1 MRIYMQNLT
10 LERMSKGINAF
21 VILLVVMQACTPK
34 EDIVFKGIKNVEV
47 RVGSSNNPEL
57 LAKAYFHN
65 PNAMGM
71 KLKEIHVDVFV
82 DGKLSAE
89 VRQKMKLKIA
99 SRSDFMVP
107 LEATLSLKEL
117 GLLDTIKNLL
127 GGKKYE
133 VQYIGFVRVA
143 VHGITVKVPVKH
155 REEMRI
161 RL

>member
-1 MRIYMQNLT
+1 
-10 LERMSKGINAF
+10 MSKGFNVF
-21 VILLVVMQACTPK
+21 VILFLVMQACTPK

-57 LAKAYFHN
+57 LAKAFFHN
-65 PNAMGM
+65 PNSMGM
-71 KLKEIHVDVFV
+71 KLKEIHVDVLI
-82 DGKLSAE
+82 DGKVSAE
-89 VRQKMKLKIA
+89 VRQKLKLKIA
-99 SRSDFMVP
+99 PRSDFMVP

-143 VHGITVKVPVKH
+143 VHGITIKVPVKH
-155 REEMRI
+155 REEMRL

>member
-1 MRIYMQNLT
+1 MR
-10 LERMSKGINAF
+10 RGIKLLA
-21 VILLVVMQACTPK
+21 ILFLIGMQACAPK
-34 EDIVFKGIKNVEV
+34 EDIVFKGIKNIEV
-47 RVGSSNNPEL
+47 QVGKTNNPEL

-71 KLKEIHVDVFV
+71 KLKEIHVDVLV

-89 VRQKMKLKIA
+89 VRQKMKLKI
-99 SRSDFMVP
+99 SPHSDFMVP
-107 LEATLSLKEL
+107 LQATLSLKEL

-161 RL
+161 RF

>member
-1 MRIYMQNLT
+1 MQNLT
-10 LERMSKGINAF
+10 LKRMSRGIKVF
-21 VILLVVMQACTPK
+21 VILFLVMQACAPK

-47 RVGSSNNPEL
+47 QVGSSNNPEL

-71 KLKEIHVDVFV
+71 KLKEIHVDVLV

-89 VRQKMKLKIA
+89 VRQKMKLKI
-99 SRSDFMVP
+99 SPRSDFMVP
-107 LEATLSLKEL
+107 LQATLSLKEL

-133 VQYIGFVRVA
+133 VQYIGYVRVA

>member
-1 MRIYMQNLT
+1 MR
-10 LERMSKGINAF
+10 RGIKLLA
-21 VILLVVMQACTPK
+21 ILFLIGMQACAPK
-34 EDIVFKGIKNVEV
+34 EDIVFKGIKNIEV
-47 RVGSSNNPEL
+47 QVGKTNNPEL

-65 PNAMGM
+65 PNSMGM
-71 KLKEIHVDVFV
+71 KLKEIHVDVLV

-89 VRQKMKLKIA
+89 VRQKMKLKI
-99 SRSDFMVP
+99 SPRSDFMVP
-107 LEATLSLKEL
+107 LQATLSLKEL

-161 RL
+161 RF

>member
-1 MRIYMQNLT
+1 VRIYKQNLT
-10 LERMSKGINAF
+10 LKRMSRGFKVF
-21 VILLVVMQACTPK
+21 VILFLAMQACAPK

-47 RVGSSNNPEL
+47 QVGKSNNPEL

-71 KLKEIHVDVFV
+71 KLKEIHVDVLV

-89 VRQKMKLKIA
+89 VRQKMKLKI
-99 SRSDFMVP
+99 SPRSDFMVP
-107 LEATLSLKEL
+107 LQATLSLKEL

-133 VQYIGFVRVA
+133 VQYIGYVRVA

>member
-1 MRIYMQNLT
+1 MNRGIKLLAISFFVLT
-10 LERMSKGINAF
+10 
-21 VILLVVMQACTPK
+21 QACTPK
-34 EDIVFKGIKNVEV
+34 EDIVFKGIRNVEV
-47 RVGSSNNPEL
+47 RVGQNNNPEL
-57 LAKAYFHN
+57 MAQAYFHN

-71 KLKEIHVDVFV
+71 KLKEIHVDVLV

-89 VRQKMKLKIA
+89 VRQKMKLKI
-99 SRSDFMVP
+99 SPRSDFMVP